1 MAPASLVSLWPPL
14 AVRAVLSLP
23 FVYLHHSFP
32 LFFKLC
38 LFCTY
43 MYLAFMYAM
52 LVLWRSEK
60 DYCSP
65 ETGVIDVNSGGH
77 VDARNQT

>member
-1 MAPASLVSLWPPL
+1 
-14 AVRAVLSLP
+14 
-23 FVYLHHSFP
+23 
-32 LFFKLC
+32 
-38 LFCTY
+38 
-43 MYLAFMYAM
+43 MYAM

-65 ETGVIDVNSGGH
+65 ETGVIGINSGGH